1 MRPVTISITF
11 FAVLTTLATTSTA
24 SNEQID
30 LATIKSAIQKLE
42 KESKSLQDLVGKMDL
57 KETSDRLST
66 NSELLEETK
75 AEIKNLKKE
84 LTETKGVAEK
94 LKMELADTKKE
105 LLKISQDLTITK
117 SNLLN
122 QLNGFQTDT
131 NKELNVVNTT
141 IRHLAKEIK
150 DISVGFENK
159 HSALSSELQVT
170 AANITQDLHET
181 NLKIDITTSV
191 MLKFAESS
199 QRSAAEANIALENL
213 TEELQGKLEANKQE
227 LEEVKIKVG
236 NLTTDLK
243 ARTSEIVDIGHIPTS
258 CSDLQQI
265 GYKTNGL
272 FSVMGNTSVETVYC
286 NFHAKEND
294 LQKWIGWNDIKS
306 VPTYF
311 YATRITPFS
320 TIRTPIPFDL
330 AKVNMGNAMELASG
344 KFRAPRSG
352 IYFFSFT
359 GHALFPQSVSEVEL
373 AVSLY
378 LNGNRVGW
386 AEVEETNTSD
396 GQFSPLTLQST
407 INLKAGDQIWLQIVS
422 ISEGTVLFNAR
433 NHYTHF
439 TGWMLEEDIVASL

>member
-1 MRPVTISITF
+1 LI
-11 FAVLTTLATTSTA
+11 L
-24 SNEQID
+24 
-30 LATIKSAIQKLE
+30 
-42 KESKSLQDLVGKMDL
+42 
-57 KETSDRLST
+57 
-66 NSELLEETK
+66 
-75 AEIKNLKKE
+75 
-84 LTETKGVAEK
+84 
-94 LKMELADTKKE
+94 
-105 LLKISQDLTITK
+105 
-117 SNLLN
+117 
-122 QLNGFQTDT
+122 
-131 NKELNVVNTT
+131 
-141 IRHLAKEIK
+141 
-150 DISVGFENK
+150 
-159 HSALSSELQVT
+159 
-170 AANITQDLHET
+170 
-181 NLKIDITTSV
+181 
-191 MLKFAESS
+191 
-199 QRSAAEANIALENL
+199 
-213 TEELQGKLEANKQE
+213 
-227 LEEVKIKVG
+227 
-236 NLTTDLK
+236 
-243 ARTSEIVDIGHIPTS
+243 
-258 CSDLQQI
+258 
-265 GYKTNGL
+265 
-272 FSVMGNTSVETVYC
+272 
-286 NFHAKEND
+286 D
-294 LQKWIGWNDIKS
+294 LQKWIGSNDIKS

-311 YATRITPFS
+311 YVTRITPFS